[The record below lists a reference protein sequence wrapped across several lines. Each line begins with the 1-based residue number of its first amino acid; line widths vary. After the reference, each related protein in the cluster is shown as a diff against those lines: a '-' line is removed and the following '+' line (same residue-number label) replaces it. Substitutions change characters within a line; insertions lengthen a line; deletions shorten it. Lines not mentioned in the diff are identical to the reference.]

1 MKKRVVFFIT
11 MIIICTS
18 FLMFSNKIQATDK
31 TLNSSIEEEKT
42 EIKQGEE
49 TSIILKIDSDE
60 QINAFQA
67 KINYD
72 NNIWEEL
79 DENSFETKKGW
90 ESLKYNKE
98 NNEFIVIN
106 KQEETNK
113 EILKI
118 NLKAKNSASVGK
130 TEITIDGITAS
141 DSKTEFENEKL
152 SKEISIKVNESLIE
166 KPSNPGNTIE
176 NTTGDNTNNTV
187 ENTTTGNITDNT
199 VGNTTTGNT
208 TGNKLENTTTGNN
221 TGNSDKNTIND
232 ITENNSVKNELE
244 NNQQNNIINSNKNN
258 STDESKSTNK
268 TEENLPKMFPKTGA
282 SRTILL
288 VIIILAILAIILYYK
303 NKKIGKTMI
312 MLIICGILINQST
325 VFAASEIFVGD
336 INQSYR

>member
-1 MKKRVVFFIT
+1 MGFFA
-11 MIIICTS
+11 
-18 FLMFSNKIQATDK
+18 FGNKILAIGQ
-31 TLNSSIEEEKT
+31 TLGSSIEIENI
-42 EIKQGEE
+42 EIKQGEK
-49 TSIILKIDSDE
+49 TSITLKIDSDE
-60 QINAFQA
+60 QINAFKA

-72 NNIWEEL
+72 SNIWEEL

-199 VGNTTTGNT
+199 VGNTTTENT
-208 TGNKLENTTTGNN
+208 TGNTVKNTTIDNTSNN
-221 TGNSDKNTIND
+221 TTENSDKNTIND
-232 ITENNSVKNELE
+232 ITENNSVKKELE

-268 TEENLPKMFPKTGA
+268 TEENLPKMFPIKT
-282 SRTILL
+282 
-288 VIIILAILAIILYYK
+288 
-303 NKKIGKTMI
+303 KK
-312 MLIICGILINQST
+312 
-325 VFAASEIFVGD
+325 SEK
-336 INQSYR
+336 Q